1 MVNIDRKVALTGIFL
16 KNDET
21 ISMLLTLM
29 ARVWILPSRRLIS
42 IIGTGKLGSAVAL
55 QVASRELGDLRLVD
69 IIQGLPQGEALDLGQ
84 MAAEQ
89 GADVDIVGSNDYKDI
104 GGSDLVVVVG
114 GLGRKPGMTRLDL
127 QEKNEDIIRGIC
139 DKIVEYAPKTLILMV
154 TNPLDVMTYLAWKV
168 TGFEPSRVFGQSG
181 MLDTMRFK
189 YFIAKALRVSTSSI
203 QAVVIGEHG
212 DSMVPLPRFSTV
224 NGVPITELL
233 SPAQVA
239 EAIERTRKIAAE
251 VIALKGATIYA
262 PAHGITRMVESV
274 IKDKKMVLCLTA
286 HLNGEYGVKD
296 IYLDVPA
303 VLGARGVE
311 RVIELKLNDEERAA
325 FLKSVEVVKTAVG
338 HLKTVKVS

>member
-1 MVNIDRKVALTGIFL
+1 MSSRK
-16 KNDET
+16 
-21 ISMLLTLM
+21 
-29 ARVWILPSRRLIS
+29 LIS

-55 QVASRELGDLRLVD
+55 QVATRELGDLRLVD

-104 GGSDLVVVVG
+104 AGSDLVVVVG

-139 DKIVEYAPKTLILMV
+139 DKIVEFAPKTLVLMV

-189 YFIAKALRVSTSSI
+189 YFISKALQVSTSSV

-224 NGVPITELL
+224 NGVPITDLL
-233 SPAQVA
+233 SPAQVS

-274 IKDKKMVLCLTA
+274 VKDKKMVLCLTA
-286 HLNGEYGVKD
+286 HLNGEYGIRD
-296 IYLDVPA
+296 IYVDVPT

-325 FLKSVEVVKTAVG
+325 FLKSVEVVKTAVN
-338 HLKTVKVS
+338 HLKTVKVA

>member
-1 MVNIDRKVALTGIFL
+1 V
-16 KNDET
+16 
-21 ISMLLTLM
+21 
-29 ARVWILPSRRLIS
+29 
-42 IIGTGKLGSAVAL
+42 
-55 QVASRELGDLRLVD
+55 
-69 IIQGLPQGEALDLGQ
+69 IQGLPQGEALDLGQ

-89 GADVDIVGSNDYKDI
+89 GVDVDILGSNDYKDI
-104 GGSDLVVVVG
+104 AGSDLVVIVG

-127 QEKNEDIIRGIC
+127 QGKNEEIIRGIC
-139 DKIVEYAPKTLILMV
+139 EKVVEHAPRTLVLMV

-189 YFIAKALRVSTSSI
+189 YFISKTLGVSPSSV

-224 NGVPITELL
+224 NGVPITELM

-239 EAIERTRKIAAE
+239 EAVEHTRKIAAE

-262 PAHGITRMVESV
+262 PAHGITRMIESV
-274 IKDKKMVLCLTA
+274 IKDKRMALCLDA

-303 VLGARGVE
+303 VLGARGIE
-311 RVIELKLNDEERAA
+311 RVIELKLNDEEKAA
-325 FLKSVEVVKTAVG
+325 FAKSAEVVRSAVG
-338 HLKTVKVS
+338 HLKTVE

>member
-1 MVNIDRKVALTGIFL
+1 LSARK
-16 KNDET
+16 
-21 ISMLLTLM
+21 
-29 ARVWILPSRRLIS
+29 LIS

-55 QVASRELGDLRLVD
+55 QVASRELGDLRLIDV
-69 IIQGLPQGEALDLGQ
+69 IQGLPQGEALDLGQ
-84 MAAEQ
+84 MVAEQ

-104 GGSDLVVVVG
+104 AGSDLVVIIG

-127 QEKNEDIIRGIC
+127 QGKNEEIIRGIC
-139 DKIVEYAPKTLILMV
+139 EKVVEHARRTLVLMV

-189 YFIAKALRVSTSSI
+189 YFISRTLGVSPSSV

-224 NGVPITELL
+224 NGVAITDLMT
-233 SPAQVA
+233 PAQVT
-239 EAIERTRKIAAE
+239 EAVEHTRKIAAE

-262 PAHGITRMVESV
+262 PAHGITRMIESV
-274 IKDKKMVLCLTA
+274 IKDKRMVLCLDA
-286 HLNGEYGVKD
+286 HLNGEYGVRD
-296 IYLDVPA
+296 IYVDVPA

-311 RVIELKLNDEERAA
+311 RVIELKLNDEEKTA
-325 FLKSVEVVKTAVG
+325 FMKSVEVVKTAVS
-338 HLKTVKVS
+338 HLKTVR

>member
-1 MVNIDRKVALTGIFL
+1 
-16 KNDET
+16 
-21 ISMLLTLM
+21 MLLTLM

>member
-1 MVNIDRKVALTGIFL
+1 M
-16 KNDET
+16 
-21 ISMLLTLM
+21 
-29 ARVWILPSRRLIS
+29 
-42 IIGTGKLGSAVAL
+42 AL
-55 QVASRELGDLRLVD
+55 QVASRELGDLRLIDV
-69 IIQGLPQGEALDLGQ
+69 IQGLPQGEALDLGQ

-104 GGSDLVVVVG
+104 AASDLIVVVG

-139 DKIVEYAPKTLILMV
+139 ERIVEFSPKSLVLMV

-189 YFIAKALRVSTSSI
+189 YFISRTLGVSTSSV

-224 NGVPITELL
+224 SGVPITELM

-239 EAIERTRKIAAE
+239 EAVERTRKIAAE
-251 VIALKGATIYA
+251 VIALKGSTIYA

-286 HLNGEYGVKD
+286 HLDGEYGVKD
-296 IYLDVPA
+296 IYVDVP
-303 VLGARGVE
+303 VILGAQGVE
-311 RVIELKLNDEERAA
+311 KVIELKLNDEERAA
-325 FLKSVEVVKTAVG
+325 FLRSVEVVRTAVS
-338 HLKTVKVS
+338 HLKTVK

>member
-1 MVNIDRKVALTGIFL
+1 
-16 KNDET
+16 
-21 ISMLLTLM
+21 
-29 ARVWILPSRRLIS
+29 
-42 IIGTGKLGSAVAL
+42 VAL
-55 QVASRELGDLRLVD
+55 QVASRELGDLRLIDV
-69 IIQGLPQGEALDLGQ
+69 IQGLPQGEALDLGQ

-104 GGSDLVVVVG
+104 AASDLIVVVG

-139 DKIVEYAPKTLILMV
+139 ERIVEFSPKSLVLMV

-189 YFIAKALRVSTSSI
+189 YFISRTLGVSTSSV

-224 NGVPITELL
+224 SGVPITELM

-239 EAIERTRKIAAE
+239 EAVERTRKIAAE
-251 VIALKGATIYA
+251 VIALKGSTIYA

-286 HLNGEYGVKD
+286 HLDGEYGVKD
-296 IYLDVPA
+296 IYVDVP
-303 VLGARGVE
+303 VILGAQGVE
-311 RVIELKLNDEERAA
+311 KVIELKLNDEERAA
-325 FLKSVEVVKTAVG
+325 FLRSVEVVRTAIS
-338 HLKTVKVS
+338 HLKTVK

>member
-1 MVNIDRKVALTGIFL
+1 LVNIDRKVALTGIFL

>member
-1 MVNIDRKVALTGIFL
+1 MRFLTARK
-16 KNDET
+16 
-21 ISMLLTLM
+21 
-29 ARVWILPSRRLIS
+29 LIS

-55 QVASRELGDLRLVD
+55 QVASRELGDLRLIDV
-69 IIQGLPQGEALDLGQ
+69 IQGLPQGEALDLGQ

-104 GGSDLVVVVG
+104 AGSDLIVVIG

-127 QEKNEDIIRGIC
+127 QAKNEDIIHGIC
-139 DKIVEYAPKTLILMV
+139 EKIVQYAPKSLVLMV
-154 TNPLDVMTYLAWKV
+154 TNPLDIMTYLAWKV
-168 TGFEPSRVFGQSG
+168 TGFEAPRVFGQSG

-189 YFIAKALRVSTSSI
+189 YFISKALGVSTSSV

-212 DSMVPLPRFSTV
+212 DSMVPLPRYSTV
-224 NGVPITELL
+224 NGVPITELM

-239 EAIERTRKIAAE
+239 EAIDHTRKIAAE

-286 HLNGEYGVKD
+286 HLNGEYGLKD
-296 IYLDVPA
+296 IYIDVPA

-311 RVIELKLNDEERAA
+311 RIIELKLSEDEKTA
-325 FLKSVEVVKTAVG
+325 FLKSVEVVRTAVS
-338 HLKTVKVS
+338 HLTTINGA

>member
-1 MVNIDRKVALTGIFL
+1 LPARK
-16 KNDET
+16 
-21 ISMLLTLM
+21 
-29 ARVWILPSRRLIS
+29 LIS
-42 IIGTGKLGSAVAL
+42 IIGTGKLGSAVA
-55 QVASRELGDLRLVD
+55 QVAGRELGDLRLVD
-69 IIQGLPQGEALDLGQ
+69 IVQGLPQGEALDLGQ

-89 GADVDIVGSNDYKDI
+89 GVDVDIVGSNDYKDI
-104 GGSDLVVVVG
+104 SGSDLVVVVG

-127 QEKNEDIIRGIC
+127 QEKNEAIIHGIC
-139 DKIVEYAPKTLILMV
+139 EKIVEYAPKTLLLMV
-154 TNPLDVMTYLAWKV
+154 TNPLDVMTYLAWRV

-189 YFIAKALRVSTSSI
+189 YFISKALAVSTSSV

-224 NGVPITELL
+224 NGVPITELM

-239 EAIERTRKIAAE
+239 EAIDRTRKIAAE

-262 PAHGITRMVESV
+262 PAHGIARMVETV

-296 IYLDVPA
+296 LYVDVPS
-303 VLGARGVE
+303 VLGASGVE
-311 RVIELKLNDEERAA
+311 RVIELKLNSEEREA
-325 FLKSVEVVKTAVG
+325 FSKSVEVVKTAVS
-338 HLKTVKVS
+338 HLKTVNAT

>member
-1 MVNIDRKVALTGIFL
+1 MSSRK
-16 KNDET
+16 
-21 ISMLLTLM
+21 
-29 ARVWILPSRRLIS
+29 LIS

-104 GGSDLVVVVG
+104 AGSDLVVVVG

-127 QEKNEDIIRGIC
+127 QEKNEDIIHGIC

-189 YFIAKALRVSTSSI
+189 YFIAKALHVSTSSV

-233 SPAQVA
+233 SPAQVT

>member
-1 MVNIDRKVALTGIFL
+1 M
-16 KNDET
+16 
-21 ISMLLTLM
+21 
-29 ARVWILPSRRLIS
+29 
-42 IIGTGKLGSAVAL
+42 
-55 QVASRELGDLRLVD
+55 RLVD
-69 IIQGLPQGEALDLGQ
+69 VIQGLPQGEALDLGQ

-89 GADVDIVGSNDYKDI
+89 GVDVDILGSNDYKDI
-104 GGSDLVVVVG
+104 AGSDLVVIVG

-127 QEKNEDIIRGIC
+127 QGKNEEIIRGIC
-139 DKIVEYAPKTLILMV
+139 EKVVEHAPRTLVLMV

-189 YFIAKALRVSTSSI
+189 YFISRTLGVSPSSV

-224 NGVPITELL
+224 NGVPITELM

-239 EAIERTRKIAAE
+239 EAVEHTRKIAAE

-262 PAHGITRMVESV
+262 PAHGITRMIESV
-274 IKDKKMVLCLTA
+274 IKDKRMVLCLDA
-286 HLNGEYGVKD
+286 HLDGEYGVKD
-296 IYLDVPA
+296 IYVDVPA

-311 RVIELKLNDEERAA
+311 KVIELKLNNDEKTA
-325 FLKSVEVVKTAVG
+325 FMKSVEIVRTAVG
-338 HLKTVKVS
+338 HLKTVK

>member
-1 MVNIDRKVALTGIFL
+1 LSSRK
-16 KNDET
+16 
-21 ISMLLTLM
+21 
-29 ARVWILPSRRLIS
+29 LIS

-104 GGSDLVVVVG
+104 AGSDLVVVVG

-127 QEKNEDIIRGIC
+127 QEKNEDIIHGIC

-189 YFIAKALRVSTSSI
+189 YFIAKALHVSTSSV

-233 SPAQVA
+233 SPAQVT

-325 FLKSVEVVKTAVG
+325 FLKSVDVVKTAVG

>member
-1 MVNIDRKVALTGIFL
+1 MPARK
-16 KNDET
+16 
-21 ISMLLTLM
+21 
-29 ARVWILPSRRLIS
+29 LIS

-55 QVASRELGDLRLVD
+55 QVAQRELGDLRLID

-89 GADVDIVGSNDYKDI
+89 GVDVDIVGSNDYKDI
-104 GGSDLVVVVG
+104 AGSELVVVIG

-127 QEKNEDIIRGIC
+127 QEKNEAIIRGIGE
-139 DKIVEYAPKTLILMV
+139 KILEYAPKTLVLMV

-189 YFIAKALRVSTSSI
+189 YFIAKALRVSTSSV

-224 NGVPITELL
+224 NGVPITDLL
-233 SPAQVA
+233 SPAEVND
-239 EAIERTRKIAAE
+239 AIDHTRKIAAE

-262 PAHGITRMVESV
+262 PAHGIARMVETV

-286 HLNGEYGVKD
+286 HLNGEYGFRGV
-296 IYLDVPA
+296 YVDVPA

-311 RVIELKLNDEERAA
+311 RVIELKLNSEESAA
-325 FLKSVEVVKTAVG
+325 FQKSVEVVKTACG
-338 HLKTVKVS
+338 LLKTVKG

>member
-1 MVNIDRKVALTGIFL
+1 MRQLPARK
-16 KNDET
+16 
-21 ISMLLTLM
+21 
-29 ARVWILPSRRLIS
+29 LIS

-55 QVASRELGDLRLVD
+55 QVAQRELGDLRLVD
-69 IIQGLPQGEALDLGQ
+69 IIQGLPQGEALDLDQ

-104 GGSDLVVVVG
+104 AGSDLVVVIG

-127 QEKNEDIIRGIC
+127 QEKNEAIIRDISE
-139 DKIVEYAPKTLILMV
+139 KIVEYAPKTLVLMV
-154 TNPLDVMTYLAWKV
+154 TNPLDIMTYLTWKV

-189 YFIAKALRVSTSSI
+189 YFIAKALGVSRSSV

-224 NGVPITELL
+224 SGVPITDLL
-233 SPAQVA
+233 SPTQVN
-239 EAIERTRKIAAE
+239 EAVERTRKIAAE

-286 HLNGEYGVKD
+286 HLNGEYGLKD
-296 IYLDVPA
+296 VYVDVPA
-303 VLGARGVE
+303 VLGSRGVE
-311 RVIELKLNDEERAA
+311 RVIELKLNSEEKAA
-325 FLKSVEVVKTAVG
+325 FIKSVEVVKAACG

>member
-1 MVNIDRKVALTGIFL
+1 VAEIVALV
-16 KNDET
+16 
-21 ISMLLTLM
+21 
-29 ARVWILPSRRLIS
+29 RILPARKLIS

-89 GADVDIVGSNDYKDI
+89 GADVDIVGSNDYRDI
-104 GGSDLVVVVG
+104 AGSDLVVVVG

-127 QEKNEDIIRGIC
+127 QEKNEGIIRGIC
-139 DKIVEYAPKTLILMV
+139 ERIVEYSPKSLVLMV

-189 YFIAKALRVSTSSI
+189 YFISRTLGVSTSSV

-224 NGVPITELL
+224 NGVPITELM
-233 SPAQVA
+233 SPAQVT
-239 EAIERTRKIAAE
+239 EAVERTRKIAAE

-286 HLNGEYGVKD
+286 HLNGEYGFKD
-296 IYLDVPA
+296 IYVDVPA
-303 VLGARGVE
+303 ILGAQGVE

-325 FLKSVEVVKTAVG
+325 FLRSVEVVRTAVG
-338 HLKTVKVS
+338 HLKTVK

>member
-1 MVNIDRKVALTGIFL
+1 MASRK
-16 KNDET
+16 
-21 ISMLLTLM
+21 
-29 ARVWILPSRRLIS
+29 LIS

-89 GADVDIVGSNDYKDI
+89 GADVEIVGSNDYKDI
-104 GGSDLVVVVG
+104 AGSDLVVVVG

-139 DKIVEYAPKTLILMV
+139 DKIVEFAPKTLVLMV
-154 TNPLDVMTYLAWKV
+154 TNPLDIMTYLAWKV

-189 YFIAKALRVSTSSI
+189 YFISKALQVSTSSV

-233 SPAQVA
+233 SPAQVS

-286 HLNGEYGVKD
+286 HLNGEYGIKD
-296 IYLDVPA
+296 IYVDVPA

-325 FLKSVEVVKTAVG
+325 FLKSVEVVKTAVN
-338 HLKTVKVS
+338 HLKTIKVA

>member
-1 MVNIDRKVALTGIFL
+1 MSSRK
-16 KNDET
+16 
-21 ISMLLTLM
+21 
-29 ARVWILPSRRLIS
+29 LIS

-69 IIQGLPQGEALDLGQ
+69 VIQGLPQGEALDLGQ

-104 GGSDLVVVVG
+104 AGSDLVVVVG

-139 DKIVEYAPKTLILMV
+139 DKIVEYAPKTLVLMV

-168 TGFEPSRVFGQSG
+168 TGFETSRVFGQSG

-189 YFIAKALRVSTSSI
+189 YFIAKALRVSTSSV
-203 QAVVIGEHG
+203 QAVIIGEHG

-233 SPAQVA
+233 SPAQVT

-325 FLKSVEVVKTAVG
+325 FLKSVEVVRAAVG